1 MDPTT
6 FLLRLMMSLCV
17 YELIYLTASLVMFSL
32 PLLYPDVV
40 LDMTFATSV
49 TYLLPTAQ
57 IAMTGQD

>member
-1 MDPTT
+1 
-6 FLLRLMMSLCV
+6 MMSLCV
-17 YELIYLTASLVMFSL
+17 YDLIYLTASLVMFSL